1 MLTKMVIFSQDHFNK
16 RKESQD
22 LYEFISVLKDE
33 FADDVRDIPFLKND
47 LFYINFFSIVRDM
60 SILD

>member
-1 MLTKMVIFSQDHFNK
+1 MVILSQDHFNK

>member
-1 MLTKMVIFSQDHFNK
+1 MVIFSQDHFNK

>member
-1 MLTKMVIFSQDHFNK
+1 MVIFSQDHFNK

-33 FADDVRDIPFLKND
+33 FAEDVRDIPFLKND